1 MADGQRIPSAESM
14 TGEVKAAGET
24 QMLSQ
29 TAIHP
34 HIELSSDSVASDSA
48 DSQSAGAPVQ
58 PLTDEQIE
66 AKLSYADIQRRKS
79 RPRFWLL
86 FLLSLLVVLIAP
98 YGVGRWL
105 AFNRTG
111 RLITMLSSIDPR
123 GIALL
128 SWSVTVFCFV
138 SLLMAFLDSMRV
150 KWTAAFLFFLACV
163 QFISGFCLLKARFW
177 FSTYVVYGSA
187 AGVANAAN
195 VGILAAAVGLAV
207 FAVLYVVILVVV
219 KKSSPLNVLT
229 EDWAALIMFWAV
241 EIIALVVCVFSVLR
255 MFV

>member
-1 MADGQRIPSAESM
+1 MADGQRIPSAEST
-14 TGEVKAAGET
+14 TGEAQAADET
-24 QMLSQ
+24 RMLGQS
-29 TAIHP
+29 AIHS
-34 HIELSSDSVASDSA
+34 HVQLASDSVASNSA
-48 DSQSAGAPVQ
+48 DSQPADVSVPS
-58 PLTDEQIE
+58 LTDEQIE

-98 YGVGRWL
+98 YGAGRWL
-105 AFNRTG
+105 AFNRTN
-111 RLITMLSSIDPR
+111 RLIAVLSSVDPR

-150 KWTAAFLFFLACV
+150 KWTAAFLLFLACV

-241 EIIALVVCVFSVLR
+241 EIITLLICLLSVLR